1 MTVVV
6 VRDWSLKMDRNRVR
20 RQIQL
25 VRKKIKWSQYDLAK
39 AAGVGRTRLSLFE
52 NGHVELRT
60 EEVNALQAALR
71 DATTHRVSE
80 FQHVLSEELAVVV

>member
-1 MTVVV
+1 
-6 VRDWSLKMDRNRVR
+6 MDRNRVR

-39 AAGVGRTRLSLFE
+39 AADVGRTRLSLFE
-52 NGHVELRT
+52 NGHVELRP

-71 DATTHRVSE
+71 DATSHLVSE